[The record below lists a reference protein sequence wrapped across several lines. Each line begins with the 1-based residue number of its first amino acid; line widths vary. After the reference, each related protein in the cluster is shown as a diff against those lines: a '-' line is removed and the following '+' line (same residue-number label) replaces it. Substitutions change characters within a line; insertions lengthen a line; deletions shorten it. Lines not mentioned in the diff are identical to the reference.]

1 MVGGSFGVIAGSIF
15 PGLAASPGFYA
26 IIGMG
31 AVAAPVIGAP
41 ISTILIAFELTGEFP
56 VVIAAM
62 VAITISTLISQQVAG
77 RSYFYAQLKRRGV
90 AIRAGRFEQLLTA
103 THVGDLMTNQYEII
117 DERACASE
125 IRETMENARYG
136 DFFVVDADARLVG
149 SLSFAS
155 LRGLSRDPELDQL
168 INARDI
174 ARLNPPVLC
183 VEDDLE
189 DALKLMKR
197 HHEDSLPVVSDRQS
211 RSILGILHQKTALIA
226 YNQALLR
233 ARAEEHDEETDRP

>member
-1 MVGGSFGVIAGSIF
+1 
-15 PGLAASPGFYA
+15 
-26 IIGMG
+26 
-31 AVAAPVIGAP
+31 
-41 ISTILIAFELTGEFP
+41 
-56 VVIAAM
+56 
-62 VAITISTLISQQVAG
+62 
-77 RSYFYAQLKRRGV
+77 
-90 AIRAGRFEQLLTA
+90 
-103 THVGDLMTNQYEII
+103 
-117 DERACASE
+117 
-125 IRETMENARYG
+125 MENARYG

-189 DALKLMKR
+189 DALKLMER